1 MANGGFLP
9 LSDKRQSKYKTKQQQ
24 NFALFPNP
32 QNFGILSKMPTEI
45 AITLGLLLLALI
57 LFGTEKLPVDV
68 VGIILVIGL
77 ILTNVLTVN
86 EGLAGFG
93 DNVII
98 TIGGLFVLTGG
109 LIKTGLVDLIGR
121 RLYRIAGNNEFVLTA
136 LIMFVAAAAAS
147 VLKNTTTTAMF
158 LPVVIG
164 LSERA
169 RIPPSKLL
177 MPLAFGAILG
187 GSCTLIGTSTN
198 LAVSGAMQRYGMP
211 GYSMFELT
219 TVGSLT
225 FAFGMLYMLFI
236 GRKMLPSRGGEDS
249 LTEQYHIR
257 EYISELLVLP
267 GSHLIGKTLGEAN
280 LNRELDLN
288 VLGIVRGKETKI
300 APTSRERIG
309 LNDLLIVEGRLA
321 NILNV
326 KTEAGL
332 EIKADFKLNDAVLEG
347 GSIELFEVMVMRDSR
362 LAGQTL
368 KSIRFRQTYD
378 LTVLAINRHG
388 ETIVEKLSELRLK
401 FGDVLLVQGKR
412 DEIEPLVV
420 EGEMLLLEDVSK
432 GAMRT
437 EKRKWAIAAF
447 GLFIALSLLKVVTSG
462 AVDIPLAV
470 CVLLG
475 VLLLL
480 ATNTV
485 RYPEL
490 YSLIDFRLLV
500 LIACMMSFGVAME
513 KTGTDRY
520 LADLIVLYFQQ
531 YGSLAV
537 LAGFFVLT
545 VVLTQ
550 PMSNQ
555 AAALVVLPVAVKT
568 AIALGL
574 NPRAF
579 AVAITYAAS
588 FSFIT
593 PLEPACVLVYTPGRY
608 KFMDFVKIGTILT
621 IVVFV
626 VAILLVPVFWKL

>member
-1 MANGGFLP
+1 MREISVF
-9 LSDKRQSKYKTKQQQ
+9 
-24 NFALFPNP
+24 FPNM
-32 QNFGILSKMPTEI
+32 STEI
-45 AITLGLLLLALI
+45 AITLGLLLVALI

-77 ILTNVLTVN
+77 ILTNVLTVQ

-136 LIMFVAAAAAS
+136 LIMFVAAASAS

-169 RIPPSKLL
+169 KIPPSKLL

-198 LAVSGAMQRYGMP
+198 LAVSGAMTRYGMEP
-211 GYSMFELT
+211 YSMFELT
-219 TVGSLT
+219 TVGFMT
-225 FAFGMLYMLFI
+225 FAVGMLYMLFV
-236 GRKMLPSRGGEDS
+236 GRRMLPSRGGEES
-249 LTEQYHIR
+249 FTEQYHIR

-280 LNRELDLN
+280 LNMELDLN

-300 APTSRERIG
+300 APNSRERIE

-347 GSIELFEVMVMRDSR
+347 GSIELFEVMVMRDSQ

-388 ETIVEKLSELRLK
+388 ETIIEKLSELQLK
-401 FGDVLLVQGKR
+401 FGDVLLVQGTR
-412 DEIEPLVV
+412 EEIEPLVV

-437 EKRKWAIAAF
+437 EKRKWALAAF
-447 GLFIALSLLKVVTSG
+447 GLFLTLSLSKVVVG
-462 AVDIPLAV
+462 YDIPLAV

-480 ATNTV
+480 ATKTV
-485 RYPEL
+485 RYAEL

-513 KTGTDRY
+513 KTGTDKY
-520 LADLIVLYFQQ
+520 LAALIVQYFQE
-531 YGSLAV
+531 YGAVAV
-537 LAGFFVLT
+537 LAGFFILT
-545 VVLTQ
+545 VALTQ

-568 AIALGL
+568 AIALNL
-574 NPRAF
+574 NPRTF

-621 IVVFV
+621 IVVFI
-626 VAILLVPVFWKL
+626 VAILLVPVFWKLN

>member
-1 MANGGFLP
+1 MTA
-9 LSDKRQSKYKTKQQQ
+9 
-24 NFALFPNP
+24 
-32 QNFGILSKMPTEI
+32 EI
-45 AITLGLLLLALI
+45 SITLGLLLLALV

-77 ILTNVLTVN
+77 VMTNVLTVN

-121 RLYRIAGNNEFVLTA
+121 RLYKIAGNNEFVLTA
-136 LIMFVAAAAAS
+136 LIMFVAAASAS

-169 RIPPSKLL
+169 KIPPSKLL

-198 LAVSGAMQRYGMP
+198 LAVSGAMTRYGMEP
-211 GYSMFELT
+211 YSMFELT
-219 TVGSLT
+219 PVGFLT
-225 FAFGMLYMLFI
+225 FAVGMLYMLFI
-236 GRKMLPSRGGEDS
+236 GRKMLPARGGEDS
-249 LTEQYHIR
+249 FTEQYHIR

-267 GSHLIGKTLGEAN
+267 GSHLIGKTLAEAN
-280 LNRELDLN
+280 LNMELDLN

-300 APTSRERIG
+300 APNARERIA

-321 NILNV
+321 NILNI

-332 EIKADFKLNDAVLEG
+332 EIKADFKLNDEVLQG
-347 GSIELFEVMVMRDSR
+347 GKIELFEVMVMRDSR

-368 KSIRFRQTYD
+368 KSIRFRQSYN

-388 ETIVEKLSELRLK
+388 ETIIEKLSEARLR
-401 FGDVLLVQGKR
+401 FGDVLLVQGTR
-412 DEIEPLVV
+412 EEIEPLVV

-437 EKRKWAIAAF
+437 EKRKWALAAF
-447 GLFIALSLLKVVTSG
+447 GLFLTLSLSKFYLPYLTFGYLTEV
-462 AVDIPLAV
+462 PLAIA
-470 CVLLG
+470 VLLS

-485 RYPEL
+485 RHTEI

-513 KTGTDRY
+513 KTGTDKY
-520 LADLIVLYFQQ
+520 LAALIVQYFEQ
-531 YGSLAV
+531 YGAVAV
-537 LAGFFVLT
+537 LAGFFILT

-555 AAALVVLPVAVKT
+555 AAALVVLPVAIKT
-568 AIALGL
+568 AIALNL
-574 NPRAF
+574 NPRSF

-621 IVVFV
+621 IVVFI
-626 VAILLVPVFWKL
+626 VAIFLVPVFWDLYKK

>member
-1 MANGGFLP
+1 MTVAIG
-9 LSDKRQSKYKTKQQQ
+9 
-24 NFALFPNP
+24 
-32 QNFGILSKMPTEI
+32 
-45 AITLGLLLLALI
+45 ITLGLLLVALI
-57 LFGTEKLPVDV
+57 LFGTEKIPVDV
-68 VGIILVIGL
+68 VGILLVIGL
-77 ILTNVLTVN
+77 VLTGVLNVN
-86 EGLAGFG
+86 EALAGFG
-93 DNVII
+93 DNVIV

-109 LIKTGLVDLIGR
+109 LIKTGVVDLIGR
-121 RLYRIAGNNEFVLTA
+121 RLYKISGNNEFLLTA
-136 LIMFVAAAAAS
+136 LIMVVAAVSAS

-164 LSERA
+164 LAERA
-169 RIPPSKLL
+169 KIPPSKLL

-198 LAVSGAMQRYGMP
+198 LAVSGAMTRYGMDP
-211 GYSMFELT
+211 YSMFELAP
-219 TVGSLT
+219 VGILT
-225 FAFGMLYMLFI
+225 FAFGMLYMLFA
-236 GRKMLPSRGGEDS
+236 GRKLLPARGGEDS

-267 GSHLIGKTLGEAN
+267 GSHLIGKTLGEADI
-280 LNRELDLN
+280 NRELDLN
-288 VLGIVRGKETKI
+288 VLGIIRGREQKI
-300 APTSRERIG
+300 APAAKERIE
-309 LNDLLIVEGRLA
+309 LNDLLIVEGKLA

-332 EIKADFKLNDAVLEG
+332 EIKADFKLNDEVLEG
-347 GSIELFEVMVMRDSR
+347 GSVELFEVMVMRDSR
-362 LAGQTL
+362 LVGQTL
-368 KSIRFRQTYD
+368 KSIRFRQVFD

-388 ETIVEKLSELRLK
+388 ETIVEKLSEVMLR
-401 FGDVLLVQGKR
+401 FGDVLLVQGTR
-412 DEIEPLVV
+412 EEIEPLVA
-420 EGEMLLLEDVSK
+420 EREMLLLEDVSK
-432 GAMRT
+432 GALRT
-437 EKRKWAIAAF
+437 EKQPWALAAF
-447 GLFIALSLLKVVTSG
+447 GLFLALSLSKVVVG
-462 AVDIPLAV
+462 YEIPLAI

-480 ATNTV
+480 ATKTV
-485 RYPEL
+485 RYAEL
-490 YSLIDFRLLV
+490 YTLIDFRLLV

-513 KTGTDRY
+513 KTGTDKY
-520 LADLIVLYFQQ
+520 LAGLIVLYFEH
-531 YGSLAV
+531 YGAIAV
-537 LAGFFVLT
+537 LAGFFLLT

-574 NPRAF
+574 NPRTF
-579 AVAITYAAS
+579 AVAVTYAAS

-626 VAILLVPVFWKL
+626 VAILLVPVFWDIHAK